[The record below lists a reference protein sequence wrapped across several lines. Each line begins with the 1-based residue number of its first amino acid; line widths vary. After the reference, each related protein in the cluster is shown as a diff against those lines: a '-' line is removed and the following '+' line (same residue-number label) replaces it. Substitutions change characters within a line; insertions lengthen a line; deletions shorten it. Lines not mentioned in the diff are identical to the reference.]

1 MRSKTWIAGA
11 GAKENFCCCC
21 LSQELVARVAK
32 WNCKIV
38 AKFPNL
44 NLSIYRWCPYKTF
57 VRHSFFW
64 TAFNLQLS
72 MNKDLLTLVNGQCP
86 LVNGH
91 WQLHC
96 MGKSFAVV
104 NCLLEY
110 WVKIIN
116 VFSKLTT
123 SLLVK
128 LKMKPTPKEIRQ
140 RWCWPPKVGCGPD
153 PPDPRNVILSKAGA
167 QSDGIKSRRKI
178 GFFLRFWRSV
188 KWGRAL
194 PPSFEMSCK
203 CETSQKCTAPPTSM
217 PSNGVR
223 GYAGHISS
231 FPNVTGFN
239 VNILITEGTERWTCM
254 YSPVQIRRLEAV
266 PESRFHNQCDQMF
279 INIYVS
285 HSFSI
290 L

>member
-1 MRSKTWIAGA
+1 MGIDNCIEWANHLLLWIASWSTG
-11 GAKENFCCCC
+11 
-21 LSQELVARVAK
+21 SR
-32 WNCKIV
+32 
-38 AKFPNL
+38 
-44 NLSIYRWCPYKTF
+44 
-57 VRHSFFW
+57 
-64 TAFNLQLS
+64 LS
-72 MNKDLLTLVNGQCP
+72 MCFQSWP
-86 LVNGH
+86 PP
-91 WQLHC
+91 
-96 MGKSFAVV
+96 
-104 NCLLEY
+104 
-110 WVKIIN
+110 
-116 VFSKLTT
+116 
-123 SLLVK
+123 LVK

-239 VNILITEGTERWTCM
+239 VNILITEGTEKWTCTLL
-254 YSPVQIRRLEAV
+254 YRSEDLRPCQNHD
-266 PESRFHNQCDQMF
+266 FT
-279 INIYVS
+279 INIVIKCSLTYVS
-285 HSFSI
+285 HSLSI